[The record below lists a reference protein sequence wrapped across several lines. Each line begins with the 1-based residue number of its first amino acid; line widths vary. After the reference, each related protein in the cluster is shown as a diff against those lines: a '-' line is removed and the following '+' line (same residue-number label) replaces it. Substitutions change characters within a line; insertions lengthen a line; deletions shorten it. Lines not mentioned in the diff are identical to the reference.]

1 MLQLLDESI
10 EKFLRAEVRSL
21 ADVDVAFEAPDRE
34 WGAGL
39 NKPTVN
45 LFLWDLRRNLD
56 QRDSGMELVGDQ
68 DGKRYRRPPLPRV
81 ACRYLATVWAPSVDD
96 EHRLLGD
103 LLSALLIAPEL
114 PAGHLQGPLAD
125 LLPLPSIEVALPD
138 SNQSPDFWSAL
149 GGQLKPGLD
158 VVITV
163 TVDATL
169 LAQAGEPT
177 DRHELRLSEIPDPK
191 LPKKEGPEEERIA
204 TSRRTR
210 VAGQTTPDAEGT
222 VVRSLR
228 GLTKVDEQ
236 GRFLIPADPGDEIV
250 IETDPLQRQRV
261 SLKGRLNFVDRKV
274 RRRQRR

>member
-10 EKFLRAEVRSL
+10 EEFLRANVRSL

-56 QRDSGMELVGDQ
+56 QRDSGMELVDGQ
-68 DGKRYRRPPLPRV
+68 DGKRHRRQPLPRV
-81 ACRYLATVWAPSVDD
+81 ACRYLVTAWTPTVED

-103 LLSALLIAPEL
+103 LLSALLVAPEL
-114 PAGHLQGPLAD
+114 PAGHLQGTLAD
-125 LLPLPSIEVALPD
+125 VLPLPSIEVALPD

-163 TVDATL
+163 TIDATL

-177 DRHELRLSEIPDPK
+177 DRHELRLTEIPDPK
-191 LPKKEGPEEERIA
+191 LPMKEGPEGERIA
-204 TSRRTR
+204 ASRRIR
-210 VAGQTTPDAEGT
+210 VAGQTTRDAEGT
-222 VVRSLR
+222 VVRSPR
-228 GLTKVDEQ
+228 GVTTVNED
-236 GRFLIPADPGDEIV
+236 GRFLIPADPGDEV
-250 IETDPLQRQRV
+250 VLETTPSQRQRV
-261 SLKGRLNFVDRKV
+261 SPKGRLNFP
-274 RRRQRR
+274 RRRRK